1 MFPRPSPFT
10 LIALLTA
17 LSLAPAC
24 TPVPELNDTVTA
36 DLRAAPYPAL
46 IPLEPALAQN
56 APEPQKAE
64 ELEQQ
69 MQARQAALNA
79 RAQRLRTRAVE

>member
-36 DLRAAPYPAL
+36 DLRAAP
-46 IPLEPALAQN
+46 I
-56 APEPQKAE
+56 
-64 ELEQQ
+64 
-69 MQARQAALNA
+69 R
-79 RAQRLRTRAVE
+79 R

>member
-1 MFPRPSPFT
+1 MFPRQTPLA

-17 LSLAPAC
+17 LTTAPGC
-24 TPVPELNDTVTA
+24 TPVPELDDTVTA

-64 ELEQQ
+64 ALEQQ

>member
-1 MFPRPSPFT
+1 MFPRQTPLA

-17 LSLAPAC
+17 LTTAPGC
-24 TPVPELNDTVTA
+24 TPVPELDDTVTA

-64 ELEQQ
+64 TLEQQ